1 MPLTIVINQR
11 LIVTMETEKFNHYQ
25 TTEDFILD
33 KEFTYW
39 VLHPNKELD
48 SFWESFIS
56 EHPEKAL
63 KIRDAVLIIK
73 SLQPIRQEVPQEKLD
88 VIYQKVQPSGKKVIF
103 NWKASLKYAAVIAI
117 LISVGSLIY
126 LSVQTK
132 NQFPVEVAS
141 EMFLKGKVILADG
154 TTKEFDTE
162 QTTISQTSKG
172 NISINSDTINVD
184 SDQTTSTMIQVIIP
198 YGKRSEITLSDGT
211 HIWLNSGSQL
221 SYPSKF
227 ISGSREVFLSGEAF
241 FDVKADPAKPFYV
254 ITHDIRIKV
263 LGTSFNVSSYADDN
277 TVQTV
282 LLKGKVAAGKN
293 KLFATT
299 IDLIPGERLTY
310 QKENENLTKDK
321 VDINLYSSW
330 VNGYLVFRNI
340 PITEI
345 YTKLERY
352 YNRQISVEDG
362 LEKITFSG
370 KLDLGDNLNDVLT
383 NIAFAASVNVQENNG
398 SYLIKK

>member
-1 MPLTIVINQR
+1 
-11 LIVTMETEKFNHYQ
+11 METEKFVNYQ

-33 KEFTYW
+33 KEFAYW

-48 SFWESFIS
+48 SFWESFII
-56 EHPEKAL
+56 EHHEK
-63 KIRDAVLIIK
+63 KSQIMDAVLIIK
-73 SLQPIRQEVPQEKLD
+73 SLQPIQQEVSQEKLD
-88 VIYQKVQPSGKKVIF
+88 VIFQKVQPSGKKVIF
-103 NWKASLKYAAVIAI
+103 NWNAGLKYAAAIAI

-126 LSVQTK
+126 YSIQTK
-132 NQFPVEVAS
+132 NQFPVEMAS

-162 QTTISQTSKG
+162 KTTIALTTAG
-172 NISINSDTINVD
+172 NLSINSDTIDID
-184 SDQTTSTMIQVIIP
+184 SDQMTSTLIQVIIP
-198 YGKRSEITLSDGT
+198 YGKRSEITLADGT

-227 ISGSREVFLSGEAF
+227 KTGSREVYLSGEAF

-293 KLFATT
+293 KLFAST
-299 IDLIPGERLTY
+299 IDMIPGERLTFD
-310 QKENENLTKDK
+310 KNNSNLSKDK
-321 VDINLYSSW
+321 VDVQLYSSW
-330 VNGYLVFRNI
+330 VNGYLVFKNI
-340 PITEI
+340 PITEVF
-345 YTKLERY
+345 TKLERF
-352 YNRQISVEDG
+352 YNQEISVDND
-362 LEKITFSG
+362 LEEITFSG
-370 KLDLGDNLNDVLT
+370 KLDLADNLKEVLK
-383 NIAFAASVNVQENNG
+383 NIAFAASVNVEENNG
-398 SYLIKK
+398 SFIIKSSAYDIKMN